1 MKAESM
7 RHTYQEE
14 GNQEV
19 EAKNVKRITKYNT
32 HVIIPST
39 PEQKITQPLGT
50 SLGSWHVQGQVL
62 PPLNQLREYS
72 S

>member
-1 MKAESM
+1 MKAEIM

-39 PEQKITQPLGT
+39 PEQKITHHLALLWGPDMFKVK
-50 SLGSWHVQGQVL
+50 SCH
-62 PPLNQLREYS
+62 P
-72 S
+72 

>member
-50 SLGSWHVQGQVL
+50 SLGS
-62 PPLNQLREYS
+62 
-72 S
+72 